1 MVPMGALSST
11 TGIALVVPGYFIC
24 AGILMFAAVV
34 AVLVG
39 LYRGRAS
46 IYVAFAAACLASSG
60 TAVATASYYLADSVA
75 GAVAAQRWLATCTL
89 MVTASLVAFIALYT
103 DARGQR
109 GSIAAMGTAIAILVV
124 ANHVLPVG
132 LRYESVENFAWLH
145 LPWGESIFRVEGTA
159 GSWSLAYRAITAI
172 VAGWAL
178 WQLAK
183 FYRAGHRRAAALVAF
198 CLFVLLLASLQGA
211 LIDFGVLRTFHY
223 SGFALVGLALLAGA
237 GLVVRLHEQNRELQA
252 TAAQLHAENE
262 LRREAE
268 AAIRER
274 AYRDGL
280 TGLPNRAFVHDHLVP
295 FLIGGGAAPA
305 FGAVLVL
312 DLDHFKVVNDGLSHE
327 VGDELLREVSAR
339 LRTVAPPQ
347 AMLARVG
354 GDEFMIAL
362 AETSSDEDEVRSR
375 IEIVADQV
383 TRIFAQPLGVAER
396 AMNLFASI
404 GVATFEVPGTN
415 PAEILQRAGMALNS
429 AKKRGRNNVQRFV
442 PGLQRD
448 AAERFRVVEGLR
460 RAVDR
465 NELTLRYQP
474 IVLSDGRAAGAEAL
488 MRWHPP
494 GGEVSPARFIP
505 VAEETGLIHALGEWS
520 LREGCLRLAGWRREG
535 HPFRGCLSI
544 NVSPWQLARPDFA
557 ARTRAIVEASGIEP
571 SSLCLEITESA
582 VLVDV
587 EETVAKLRELRPMG
601 LRIALDDFGTG
612 YSSLALLKDLPLD
625 AIKIDQAFV
634 RRLDEGANQHLI
646 RIMVAIG
653 TELGLDIVAEGIETE
668 TERERLADLGITR
681 MQGYL
686 FGRPMPADEYLRWL
700 AEHAPRA
707 VPASDAHVTV

>member
-1 MVPMGALSST
+1 MAGMGAQSST

-24 AGILMFAAVV
+24 AGILIFAAVV
-34 AVLVG
+34 AILVG
-39 LYRGRAS
+39 LYRGRPS

-75 GAVAAQRWLATCTL
+75 GGVAAQRLLATSTL
-89 MVTASLVAFIALYT
+89 MVTASLVAFVALYT
-103 DARGQR
+103 EVRGQR
-109 GSIAAMGTAIAILVV
+109 GWIAAMGAGITIVAI

-132 LRYESVENFAWLH
+132 VRYVSVETFDWLY
-145 LPWGESIFRVEGTA
+145 LPWGEAIFRLEGTA
-159 GSWSLAYRAITAI
+159 GAWSLAYRAITVL
-172 VAGWAL
+172 VAGWSL
-178 WQLAK
+178 WQLAGL
-183 FYRAGHRRAAALVAF
+183 YRAGHRRAAGLLAF

-211 LIDFGVLRTFHY
+211 LIDFGLLRTFHY

-237 GLVVRLHEQNRELQA
+237 GLVVRLHEQNRELEA
-252 TAAQLHAENE
+252 TAAQLRAENE

-280 TGLPNRAFVHDHLVP
+280 TGLPNRAFVHDHLAA
-295 FLIGGGAAPA
+295 FLMAGRGPA

-339 LRTVAPPQ
+339 LRAVAPGG

-362 AETSSDEDEVRSR
+362 EETSANEDEVRAR

-383 TRIFAQPLGVAER
+383 GRVFAQPLGAGER
-396 AMNLFASI
+396 ALNLFASI
-404 GVATFEVPGTN
+404 GVATFEIPGTS
-415 PAEILQRAGMALNS
+415 PAEILQRAGMALNR

-448 AAERFRVVEGLR
+448 ASERFRIVEGLR

-465 NELTLRYQP
+465 SELSLRYQP
-474 IVLSDGRAAGAEAL
+474 LVTSDGLAAGAEAL
-488 MRWHPP
+488 MRWRTEEGEVPP
-494 GGEVSPARFIP
+494 GRFIP
-505 VAEETGLIHALGEWS
+505 IAEETGLIHALGEWS

-535 HPFRGCLSI
+535 RPFEGCLSI
-544 NVSPWQLARPDFA
+544 NVSPWQLARPDFV

-582 VLVDV
+582 VLFDVD
-587 EETVAKLRELRPMG
+587 ETVAKLRELRPLG
-601 LRIALDDFGTG
+601 VRIALDDFGTG

-625 AIKIDQAFV
+625 VIKIDQAFV

-646 RIMVAIG
+646 RIMAAIG
-653 TELGLDIVAEGIETE
+653 TELGIDVVAEGIETE
-668 TERERLADLGITR
+668 AERERLADLGIAR

-686 FGRPMPADEYLRWL
+686 FGRPMPEDEYLRWL
-700 AEHAPRA
+700 SQHAHAARA
-707 VPASDAHVTV
+707 GDARLRV